1 MKVPY
6 RSVENGSVID
16 AKGFR
21 SMSPEELK
29 KRGLKLV
36 LCGHIAN
43 QEGVCACIGGGKKLF
58 VVFQHDE
65 GTLFGKN
72 APTTFVRAIRFDV
85 KTEDRQTVWVPK
97 SIAYS
102 LKPHQEK
109 IQLVIALYA
118 KLRAGEIPDFNDFRN
133 LPELLT
139 AH

>member
-1 MKVPY
+1 MKVVY
-6 RSVENGSVID
+6 RSVDNGSLIEI
-16 AKGFR
+16 KGFR

-29 KRGLKLV
+29 KHGLRLV
-36 LCGHIAN
+36 LCGYVAN
-43 QEGVCACIGGGKKLF
+43 KEGACDCVGGGKKPF
-58 VVFQHDE
+58 IVFQNEE

-85 KTEDRQTVWVPK
+85 KTEERQTVWIPK
-97 SIAYS
+97 PIAYS